1 MKIRRSIA
9 LHAAVA
15 LAVTASV
22 TVAQVPPRPQPA
34 PPPAPQPG
42 EPLAGLDAKSLAQ
55 FAAGLDEFNNVET
68 PETGLGP
75 IFNNVS
81 CAACH
86 LSPAVGGS
94 SAVFVTRY
102 GRMQNGVFDPL
113 ASQGGSLLHQFS
125 IDPQVREVIPAEAN
139 VVARRMTTPLFGA
152 GLIEAIPDAALAMS
166 ESRPKAD
173 GVRGHVSRI
182 TDIASGMPR
191 AGRFGWKGQH
201 ATLLSFA
208 ADAYLNEMG
217 ITNRFFPVENAPNGN
232 RALLASFDTV
242 ADPEDVVDP
251 ATGRSDIDALAD
263 FMRLLAPPP
272 RLAFTASAAA
282 GEILF
287 TTTGCAEC
295 HQPRYMTAPN
305 AVAALDRK
313 PANLYS
319 DLLLHDMGSLGDGIA
334 QANAGVREMRTAP
347 LWGLRLRRLY
357 LHDGRAGTV
366 DAAIRAHDGEAAPA
380 RNRYTKLPATLQQQL
395 VDFLGSI

>member
-9 LHAAVA
+9 LHVAAA

-55 FAAGLDEFNNVET
+55 FAAGVDEFTNVET

-86 LSPAVGGS
+86 LSPAIGGS

-152 GLIEAIPDAALAMS
+152 GLIEAIPDGALAMS
-166 ESRPKAD
+166 EARPKAD

-191 AGRFGWKGQH
+191 AGRFGWKAQH

-232 RALLASFDTV
+232 RALLARFDTL

-251 ATGRSDIDALAD
+251 QTGRSDIDTAAD
-263 FMRLLAPPP
+263 FMRFLAPPP
-272 RLAFTASAAA
+272 RIARSASAAA
-282 GEILF
+282 GETLF

-295 HQPRYMTAPN
+295 HQPNYMTAPN
-305 AVAALDRK
+305 DIAALDRK
-313 PANLYS
+313 PVNLYS
-319 DLLLHDMGSLGDGIA
+319 DLLLHDMGTLGDGIA

-366 DAAIRAHDGEAAPA
+366 DAAIRAHDGEAAPSRSRYA
-380 RNRYTKLPATLQQQL
+380 RLPAPLEQQI